1 MSAFVGGD
9 EGGSKLAPGR
19 DEVGFLLADAL
30 AGLEETTEERVVVH
44 GGGFSAMANALLT
57 ESARNRLPR
66 ASVIVRPVA
75 PNPHG

>member
-1 MSAFVGGD
+1 
-9 EGGSKLAPGR
+9 
-19 DEVGFLLADAL
+19 
-30 AGLEETTEERVVVH
+30 LEETTEERVVVH